1 MKVEIK
7 VPSVGESINEATI
20 SAILKDSGSYVNMDD
35 EILEMETDK
44 VNQAVY
50 APESGV
56 LTLTVKVDDVVKI
69 GQVIG
74 SIDTDAKPPAGVEAP
89 QPEKKEPEK
98 KEEAPVSEPTK
109 IEAPPTTAAPSGGE
123 ARKSE
128 DQYLAELQQKK
139 EAPTPSPVEK
149 KPSAPSGD
157 RETRIRMTKLRKLV
171 ARRLLEAK
179 NETAMLTTFNEVDM
193 SAIIE
198 LRSAEKE
205 KFEKRHGVRLG
216 FMSFFVKACC
226 EALKEFPAING
237 YIDGEEIVYRN
248 YFDIGV
254 AVGTEKGLMV
264 PVLRDVDQMSF
275 ADVEK
280 KIKEYADKA
289 RSGKISVDDLQ
300 GGGFTIS
307 NGGVYGSLL
316 STPILNPPQSGIL
329 GMHAIVKRPIA
340 VNDEVVIR
348 PMMYLALSYD
358 HRIVDGK
365 DSIQFLVHLKN
376 NLEDPRR
383 FLLDLGI

>member
-7 VPSVGESINEATI
+7 VPSVGESITEATV
-20 SAILKDSGSYVNMDD
+20 SAILKESGSYVNMDD
-35 EILEMETDK
+35 EIIEMETDK

-56 LTLTVKVDDVVKI
+56 LTLSVKVDDVVKI
-69 GQVIG
+69 GQVVG
-74 SIDTDAKPPAGVEAP
+74 SVDTDAKAPAGTEAP
-89 QPEKKEPEK
+89 KPKKKETPAPEPA
-98 KEEAPVSEPTK
+98 KEEV
-109 IEAPPTTAAPSGGE
+109 PPIAAAPSGGE

-128 DQYLAELQQKK
+128 DQYLSELQQKK
-139 EAPTPSPVEK
+139 ETPAPTPAEK
-149 KPSAPSGD
+149 KPAVPSGD
-157 RETRIRMTKLRKLV
+157 RETRSRMTKLRKLV

-205 KFEKRHGVRLG
+205 RFEKRHGVRLG

-237 YIDGEEIVYRN
+237 YIDCEEIVFRN

-264 PVLRDVDQMSF
+264 PVLRNVDQMSF

-340 VNDEVVIR
+340 LNDEVVIR

-383 FLLDLGI
+383 FLLDLGV